1 MLYFAVQP
9 LTPLELRQKNPGQAV
24 VIVAFR
30 VTVVGHETFSDETH
44 FYNLVVQLHF
54 CANEC
59 LKRLLEQ

>member
-30 VTVVGHETFSDETH
+30 VTVVGHETFGDETH
-44 FYNLVVQLHF
+44 FYYLVVQ
-54 CANEC
+54 
-59 LKRLLEQ
+59 